1 MLRKIYPLNLV
12 IDIGNTLQKIAVF
25 NNDECAYCQSF
36 SNVTESILFSIF
48 NQFSIEYSI
57 ISSVADGDAQI
68 VDFLN
73 KNSKM
78 VHYSHETKLPITIL
92 YKSAET
98 LGLDRIANAVGAAT
112 LFPNKNV
119 LSIQAGTC
127 LVLDFVNKK
136 GEYLGGSISPGMKMR
151 FDALHEKTKKLP
163 LLSIKKS
170 LPNFLENDTNGSLN
184 SGVANGMRYEIDG
197 FIEDYNA
204 KYENLTIMLTGGD
217 ADYLQKL
224 IKSTVSVVPNVVL
237 KGLNEII
244 KYN

>member
-1 MLRKIYPLNLV
+1 
-12 IDIGNTLQKIAVF
+12 
-25 NNDECAYCQSF
+25 
-36 SNVTESILFSIF
+36 
-48 NQFSIEYSI
+48 
-57 ISSVADGDAQI
+57 
-68 VDFLN
+68 
-73 KNSKM
+73 
-78 VHYSHETKLPITIL
+78 
-92 YKSAET
+92 
-98 LGLDRIANAVGAAT
+98 